1 MIDRAKLRAQ
11 LAKHEGKRQFVYDD
25 ATGKQIGEGT
35 FVRGLPT
42 VGIGRN
48 LYGKGLSE
56 DEIEYLV
63 DNDIADVLTDARKF
77 KWFDGLD
84 TVRQNAVTELLFNL
98 GLERFRSFVK
108 FINYMN
114 EGRWVHAAGE
124 LKNSKW
130 YTQVKSRGDTI
141 ADMVLTGEWP
151 NES

>member
-1 MIDRAKLRAQ
+1 MIDRSRLRAQ

-25 ATGKQIGEGT
+25 ATGKPIGEGT

-56 DEIEYLV
+56 DEIEYLA
-63 DNDIADVLTDARKF
+63 DNDIADALVDARKF
-77 KWFDGLD
+77 KWFDALD
-84 TVRQNAVTELLFNL
+84 QVRQNAVTELLFNL
-98 GLERFRSFVK
+98 GLKRFSEFVK
-108 FINYMN
+108 FINFMN
-114 EGRWVHAAGE
+114 EGRWAHAADE

-141 ADMVLTGEWP
+141 ANMILTGEWP
-151 NES
+151 Q

>member
-1 MIDRAKLRAQ
+1 MIDRGRLRAQ
-11 LAKHEGKRQFVYDD
+11 LAKHEDKRQFVYDD
-25 ATGKQIGEGT
+25 ATGKPIGEGT

-56 DEIEYLV
+56 DEIEYLA
-63 DNDIADVLTDARKF
+63 DNDIADALADAHKF

-84 TVRQNAVTELLFNL
+84 PVRQNAVTELLFNL
-98 GLERFRSFVK
+98 GLKRFSGFVK
-108 FINYMN
+108 FINFMN

-130 YTQVKSRGDTI
+130 YTQVKGRGDTI
-141 ADMVLTGEWP
+141 ANMVLTGEWP
-151 NES
+151 NE